1 MKLSIIVPVYN
12 MAKEGLLQF
21 CLDSLIAQT
30 VDDYEIIAVDDA
42 STDNSL
48 EVLREY
54 EKNHPGLIHVIASP
68 ENRRQGGAKNLGI
81 RAAKGEWFGFI
92 DSDDWVSPDYYEKL
106 LKKAEETGAD
116 IVGCNINLT
125 SEHSFEVG
133 EVINNNSD
141 SPTGELDGEKHA
153 KLILDPGSMVT
164 KIYKREI
171 FIDNG
176 LWFPEH
182 VFYEDNCL
190 GPLTMLCAK
199 HFEYVDEPNYYY
211 YQKPDSTTHHVS
223 RQKCDDR
230 MDTMIY
236 FVEECWKREYL
247 QEYPEEIEY
256 RFTEL
261 FYINTLFTYM
271 IGVPFFKKRLSFLRL
286 LREGILNC
294 FPDYENN
301 DYFIKRQD
309 AEVKKLTHMHC
320 KSPFLFFWYYEA
332 LTAYRKLFRRKKG

>member
-81 RAAKGEWFGFI
+81 RAARGEWFGFI
-92 DSDDWVSPDYYEKL
+92 DSDDWVGPDYYEKL

-125 SEHSFEVG
+125 SEHSFKVG

-141 SPTGELDGEKHA
+141 SPTGELDEEKHA
-153 KLILDPGSMVT
+153 RLILDPGSMVT

-294 FPDYENN
+294 FPDFENN
-301 DYFIKRQD
+301 DYFIRRQD